1 MSSRKD
7 KYYHKAKKSGLR
19 SRASFKILEIQS
31 KFELLSEGD
40 LVLEIGASP
49 GGWTQVI
56 SEITGEPVVA
66 LDIEKMEPM
75 EGVIF
80 LKGNVFDPG
89 LETSLDD
96 ILSQLGREGFDVIV
110 SDAMVK
116 TSGDRNIDNSSSYLL
131 CKRVMEIAGSF
142 LAEGGN
148 VLVKQFQGDLT
159 EQFFNEW
166 GRNYRFRKKTS
177 PRASRTGSRELYIIF
192 AGKKK

>member
-1 MSSRKD
+1 MPARKD
-7 KYYHKAKKSGLR
+7 TYYHKAKDSGFR

-31 KFELLSEGD
+31 KFELLSPGD
-40 LVLEIGASP
+40 LVLEIGSSP

-56 SEITGEPVVA
+56 REVTEEVVVA
-66 LDIEKMEPM
+66 LDTVKMEPM
-75 EGVIF
+75 DGVVF
-80 LKGNVFDPG
+80 LKGNLFDPA
-89 LETSLDD
+89 LESSLHQV
-96 ILSQLGREGFDVIV
+96 LSELGRENFDVIV

-131 CKRVMEIAGSF
+131 CKRVMELADTF
-142 LAEGGN
+142 LESGGK

-166 GRNYRFRKKTS
+166 GKKYRFKKKTS
-177 PRASRTGSRELYIIF
+177 PKASRSGSRELYIIF